1 MNAGQMAFGKR
12 PSLKRILSYYCMDVI
27 NVLLLLAANIGK
39 NARVFFYNDDTEL
52 KSRIEFFK
60 TVLLVLCIVFVR
72 SSIQVFHCL

>member
-39 NARVFFYNDDTEL
+39 NARVFFL
-52 KSRIEFFK
+52 IMM
-60 TVLLVLCIVFVR
+60 
-72 SSIQVFHCL
+72 IQN